1 MNYVQDAFTVQ
12 VGRITNGAFLPLLE
26 LPRTFRFFIHVLSS
40 HSNRTKRVICGII
53 CLFVWCFSSHAR
65 NFHSYGYV
73 TIAGY
78 LCSALMSIEHW
89 GFFKV
94 PQLLWHGASVY
105 NGHPEGPVTLTHIA
119 ERLAAELSLPVFYA
133 FGLSQL
139 GFEHPTFHIWGERS
153 NQLRHRCGS
162 VTLRRKAIIQ
172 YHVALSKILTSSHIL
187 TKNRGSAHW
196 DAIFI
201 LLYVTHSPALMDDLN
216 IYRHLAFWQHYI
228 DNPHCQC

>member
-12 VGRITNGAFLPLLE
+12 VGRIMNGAFLPLLE

-40 HSNRTKRVICGII
+40 HSNRTKRVICDII

-65 NFHSYGYV
+65 NVHSYGDV
-73 TIAGY
+73 TIAGFD

-119 ERLAAELSLPVFYA
+119 ERLAAELSLPVFTPSA
-133 FGLSQL
+133 CRS
-139 GFEHPTFHIWGERS
+139 WGS
-153 NQLRHRCGS
+153 NTQPSTYEVNALTNCA
-162 VTLRRKAIIQ
+162 T
-172 YHVALSKILTSSHIL
+172 VAVLWH
-187 TKNRGSAHW
+187 
-196 DAIFI
+196 
-201 LLYVTHSPALMDDLN
+201 
-216 IYRHLAFWQHYI
+216 
-228 DNPHCQC
+228 